1 MLPPKSQ
8 WGGKKVAAVSD
19 YLGAFGTDMAVIRLS
34 GSVGANLRGCS
45 FLIDRL
51 RIASFGLLCIA
62 LLCLPGVAFAGP
74 ADVVAAEATCRP
86 APGRRAASICSF
98 DVSVR
103 HADAGWDHYAN
114 RWDVVGPDGVVI
126 ASRVLEH
133 PHVDEQPFRR
143 SLGRV
148 RIPWTTTSVVVRAN
162 DSVHGGGGAEVIVV
176 VPHAVRDATKGAAP
190 EPVE

>member
-1 MLPPKSQ
+1 
-8 WGGKKVAAVSD
+8 
-19 YLGAFGTDMAVIRLS
+19 
-34 GSVGANLRGCS
+34 
-45 FLIDRL
+45 
-51 RIASFGLLCIA
+51 LLCIA

-133 PHVDEQPFRR
+133 PHVDEQPFTR
-143 SLGRV
+143 SLAGVAVPDGAAEIAVRARTSVEGWNADV
-148 RIPWTTTSVVVRAN
+148 RIVTLR
-162 DSVHGGGGAEVIVV
+162 
-176 VPHAVRDATKGAAP
+176 
-190 EPVE
+190 